1 MKTKQDFPSINERP
15 PEGVRVDGTKVK
27 VLVVDDSMF
36 VAKQLGQILSSE
48 GYEVVATAGDGKEG
62 VDKYK
67 ELYPNVDVV
76 TMDIT
81 MPRMDGITALEQIMA
96 FDKDAKV
103 VMVSALGK
111 EELVKKSLMLGAKN
125 YIVKPLDRKKGFGA
139 HWSIYKIAKGPCR
152 CIDTAF
158 FIRKCPKKKRQLKT
172 TVSLGDTGIE
182 PVTPSVS
189 CLYSNQLS

>member
-15 PEGVRVDGTKVK
+15 QEGIRVDGTKVK
-27 VLVVDDSMF
+27 VLIVDDSIF

-67 ELYPNVDVV
+67 ELYPNIDVV

-96 FDKDAKV
+96 FDKDANV
-103 VMVSALGK
+103 IMVSALGK

-125 YIVKPLDRKKGFGA
+125 YIVKPLDRKKVLERIGA
-139 HWSIYKIAKGPCR
+139 
-152 CIDTAF
+152 
-158 FIRKCPKKKRQLKT
+158 
-172 TVSLGDTGIE
+172 
-182 PVTPSVS
+182 SVK
-189 CLYSNQLS
+189 

>member
-15 PEGVRVDGTKVK
+15 PEGIKDDGTNVR

-36 VAKQLGQILSSE
+36 VAKQLSQILSSE
-48 GYEVVATAGDGKEG
+48 GYEVVATAVDGKEG

-81 MPRMDGITALEQIMA
+81 MPRMDGLTALEQIMA
-96 FDKDAKV
+96 FDKNARV
-103 VMVSALGK
+103 IMVSALGK

-125 YIVKPLDRKKGFGA
+125 YIVKPLDRKKVLERIGA
-139 HWSIYKIAKGPCR
+139 AVK
-152 CIDTAF
+152 
-158 FIRKCPKKKRQLKT
+158 
-172 TVSLGDTGIE
+172 
-182 PVTPSVS
+182 
-189 CLYSNQLS
+189 